1 MSSPGRR
8 RRSCMRTKNL
18 AQLYDLAP
26 LDWAP
31 VAASL
36 DGLTQAPG
44 TGGPDRHSHWLT
56 TLDADGSP
64 HVTGIG
70 AIWFDGA
77 YWVVSGRSVRKG
89 RNLERDPRCS
99 IAVAT
104 GDYDTVVDGR
114 AELVTDPAAVARVA
128 TVLQDGGWPCEPDDS
143 GTALTA
149 PYSAPSAG
157 PAPWHVYRVTPT
169 RATALLVHDPGGATS
184 WSFD

>member
-1 MSSPGRR
+1 MK
-8 RRSCMRTKNL
+8 TKNL
-18 AQLYDLAP
+18 ATLYDLP
-26 LDWAP
+26 TLDWAP

-36 DGLTQAPG
+36 DRLTQAPG

-56 TLDADGSP
+56 TVNADGSP

-77 YWVVSGRSVRKG
+77 YWVVSGRTALKA
-89 RNLERDPRCS
+89 RNLERDPRCAV
-99 IAVAT
+99 AVAT
-104 GDYDTVVDGR
+104 ADYDTVVDGTAR
-114 AELVTDPAAVARVA
+114 LVTDREEVAEVSRR
-128 TVLQDGGWPCEPDDS
+128 LNEGGWPCEPDAS

-169 RATALLVHDPGGATS
+169 RATALYVREEGGATS
-184 WSFD
+184 FEFD

>member
-1 MSSPGRR
+1 METTS
-8 RRSCMRTKNL
+8 TKNL
-18 AQLYDLAP
+18 AGLYDLPP
-26 LDWAP
+26 LDWGA
-31 VAASL
+31 VAAGL

-56 TLDADGSP
+56 TINEDGSP

-70 AIWFDGA
+70 AIWFDDA
-77 YWVVSGRSVRKG
+77 YWVVSGRSVRKA
-89 RNLERDPRCS
+89 RNLERDPRCT

-104 GDYDTVVDGR
+104 TDHDTVVDGR
-114 AELVTDPAAVARVA
+114 AELVTDPAVVAKVSA
-128 TVLQDGGWPCEPDDS
+128 TLNEGGWPCEPDPS

-169 RATALLVHDPGGATS
+169 KANAVLVRDPGGATS
-184 WSFD
+184 WTFG